1 MIEAYYYFHMN
12 GDIIYKNPMVVDMVV
27 DMGGVETPAQYFDSD
42 FVQEYWAIDSKADF
56 VNMINILRVYCDGR
70 KYNVNEQK
78 LIALE
83 SKIGI
88 KSFTEELEAL

>member
-1 MIEAYYYFHMN
+1 MIEAYYYLHTN
-12 GDIIYKNPMVVDMVV
+12 GDIIYKNPIVADS
-27 DMGGVETPAQYFDSD
+27 DALSGPYEYFDSD

-70 KYNVNEQK
+70 KYNVDEQK

-88 KSFTEELEAL
+88 KSFIDELEAL